1 MDDTAFAQQGE
12 DRLAKG
18 CTRTGVTGVELD
30 CFESGGPEDTVG
42 DSRFSDPRGAEKKNG
57 GLFSCNQP
65 FIEFFLNE
73 WM

>member
-1 MDDTAFAQQGE
+1 M
-12 DRLAKG
+12 
-18 CTRTGVTGVELD
+18 TGIELD
-30 CFESGGPEDTVG
+30 RFESGGPEDTMG